1 MIYLINLIL
10 LVIIIYLYSNNLDS
24 SLIKWLVIFNNLIY
38 TVIKS
43 SSKYAIIAVMFTFI
57 ADYYLI
63 FTNYKTVGVLCFVIV
78 QYNYMKILNCSSF
91 NFLFPLIII
100 WFDPLIV
107 SSLAY
112 IIISFNNLRHSF
124 IKRHRSTSSY
134 HLFLA
139 IFLLA
144 SCDIFVAFTNINI
157 LTHPIFSLLIWIF
170 YIPSQLLFISSQ
182 TFIEK

>member
-24 SLIKWLVIFNNLIY
+24 SLIKWLAIFNNLIY
-38 TVIKS
+38 IIIKS

-57 ADYYLI
+57 ADYFLI
-63 FTNYKTVGVLCFVIV
+63 FTNYKAIGVLCFIIV
-78 QYNYMKILNCSSF
+78 QYNYMKILSYSSITF
-91 NFLFPLIII
+91 IFPLIII
-100 WFDPLIV
+100 WHDPLII

-124 IKRHRSTSSY
+124 TKRHKSTSSY

-139 IFLLA
+139 ILSLA
-144 SCDIFVAFTNINI
+144 CCDIFVALTNINI
-157 LTHPIFSLLIWIF
+157 LTHPIFSLLIWVF

-182 TFIEK
+182 TIIKK